1 MERVCYKR
9 IVDKPDIQAPVTRG
23 CAVRGHGEDG
33 LLVGMERVYCERI
46 VDKPDI
52 KAPVTR
58 GCLGEGVI

>member
-1 MERVCYKR
+1 M
-9 IVDKPDIQAPVTRG
+9 
-23 CAVRGHGEDG
+23 RGHGEDG